1 MRALAH
7 GGQQWSD
14 ELIHMRLLPI
24 IQRMHLRKKLSVRD
38 SARRTGRARN
48 TVSKHLA
55 ANAIEPRFAA
65 SEQPSVPDPFSK
77 EFAGQRHRR
86 KSRKVRER

>member
-14 ELIHMRLLPI
+14 DIIHVRLSPI
-24 IQRMHLRKKLSVRD
+24 FQRMPLREKLSIRE
-38 SARRTGRARN
+38 SARRTGRPRN
-48 TVSKHLA
+48 NVPKHLA
-55 ANAIEPRFAA
+55 ANTIEPKFAA
-65 SEQPSVPDPFSK
+65 SERPSVPDPFSK